1 MILAIYFAIYLLSD
15 LVIIMAMLWCI
26 YELILVFIYFFIY
39 QSFVLRIKSLLLC
52 IKRNSF
58 LTRKTC
64 FMKNEHAFYH
74 RKSNRLFPDSKN

>member
-1 MILAIYFAIYLLSD
+1 
-15 LVIIMAMLWCI
+15 MAMLWCI

-74 RKSNRLFPDSKN
+74 RKSIISKFKKLNISLYNFKISNET